1 MEDYKELIER
11 LKEAG
16 GYQDDRGNRFYKLP
30 SEAVCRKAAQA
41 IEQLVKERDAAVED
55 LFEEADSRFN
65 TCLYC
70 KKDAD
75 CVLDCDNALWE
86 WRGVTDE

>member
-1 MEDYKELIER
+1 MERCAGMNDYKGLVDSLRICV
-11 LKEAG
+11 K
-16 GYQDDRGNRFYKLP
+16 YNK
-30 SEAVCRKAAQA
+30 AVDALCNAEFAADA
-41 IEQLVKERDAAVED
+41 IEQLVRERDAAVKD
-55 LFEEADSRFN
+55 LFEEADSRLN

-86 WRGVTDE
+86 WRGV

>member
-1 MEDYKELIER
+1 MNDYKELLYDLDVWQKDAENSELTPPNVLR
-11 LKEAG
+11 KC
-16 GYQDDRGNRFYKLP
+16 RF
-30 SEAVCRKAAQA
+30 A
-41 IEQLVKERDAAVED
+41 IEQLVKERDAAVQD
-55 LFEEADSRFN
+55 LFEEADSRLN

-86 WRGVTDE
+86 WRGVQNGY